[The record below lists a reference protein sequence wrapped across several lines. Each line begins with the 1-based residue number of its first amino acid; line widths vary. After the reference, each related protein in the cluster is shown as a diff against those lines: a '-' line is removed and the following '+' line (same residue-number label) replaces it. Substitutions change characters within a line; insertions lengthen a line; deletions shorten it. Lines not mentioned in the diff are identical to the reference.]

1 MYRKNSNYHSYV
13 DHEVINV
20 DALSYISMRVF
31 FPLQY
36 CLFTSLDSQRF
47 NIFSHISSHNILF
60 YLGNS
65 GLLLDS
71 EIGLLR
77 IDQKKQSLFNYFDS
91 LDKNLLN
98 QLLKI

>member
-1 MYRKNSNYHSYV
+1 MYG
-13 DHEVINV
+13 
-20 DALSYISMRVF
+20 ISVHKF
-31 FPLQY
+31 SIGY
-36 CLFTSLDSQRF
+36 CLFTSLDLHRF

-77 IDQKKQSLFNYFDS
+77 IDQKKQNLFDYFDS
-91 LDKNLLN
+91 LDKNLLY